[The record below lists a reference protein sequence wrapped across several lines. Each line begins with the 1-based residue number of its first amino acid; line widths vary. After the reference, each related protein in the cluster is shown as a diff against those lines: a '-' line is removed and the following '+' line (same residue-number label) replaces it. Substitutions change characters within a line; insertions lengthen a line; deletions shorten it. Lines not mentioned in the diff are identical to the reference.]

1 MVELKKG
8 FTTGV
13 AAQAAS
19 KASGIMLATRNIIKE
34 VEVEIPC
41 GKRLVLDLVEQKIG
55 NDYASCGVIKEAGD
69 EPDITNKAKIY
80 AKVKKVPKQGVS
92 IKGGRGV
99 GVVTKPGL
107 PVKVGESAINPTPYK
122 MILREV
128 SNFLPEEGGLEVTIS
143 VANGEELAKRTFNP
157 RLGIVEGISILG
169 TTGIVE
175 PRSVDAYKISL
186 AFQLDIAKAYNLR
199 RVALVFG
206 YLGEQFCKEKLSL
219 LDEEIVK
226 MGDQV
231 GFMLKQ
237 CVEKEIKE
245 VLLIGHIGKLSKV
258 AAGIFNTHYKFGD
271 ARLETISAYASL
283 CGGKKEVIEQ
293 LLSLST
299 AEASIEI
306 LKRHN
311 LLKTFDEIAKRVV
324 QKSEELTEHRLRI
337 SCIILSLSNEII
349 GKYLH
354 E

>member
-1 MVELKKG
+1 MEKLKCG

-19 KASGIMLATRNIIKE
+19 KASAIMLTTKSIIKK

-41 GKRLVLDLVEQKIG
+41 GKRLILDLIEQKIES
-55 NDYASCGVIKEAGD
+55 DYASCGVVKDAGD
-69 EPDITNKAKIY
+69 DPDITNKAKIY
-80 AKVKKVPKQGVS
+80 AQVKKIQKQGVF
-92 IKGGRGV
+92 IKGGKGV

-107 PVKVGESAINPTPYK
+107 PVKVGQPAINPVPYK
-122 MILREV
+122 MILKEV
-128 SNFLPEEGGLEVTIS
+128 SNFLSEKEGLEVVIR
-143 VANGEELAKRTFNP
+143 VAGGEELAKRTFNP
-157 RLGIVEGISILG
+157 RLGIVGGISILG

-175 PRSVDAYKISL
+175 PKSVDAYKVSL
-186 AFQLDIAKAYNLR
+186 SLQLDIAKAYNLK

-206 YLGEQFCKEKLSL
+206 YLGERFCKEELRLS
-219 LDEEIVK
+219 DEEIVK
-226 MGDQV
+226 IGDYV

-237 CVEKEIKE
+237 CAEKEILE

-258 AAGIFNTHYKFGD
+258 AAGIFNTHHKYGD

-283 CGGKKEVIEQ
+283 FGAKKEVIKE
-293 LLSLST
+293 LLSLPT

-311 LLKTFDEIAKRVV
+311 LLIAFNHLAKKVV
-324 QKSEELTEHRLRI
+324 ERAVDFTKKQLKI
-337 SCIILSLSNEII
+337 SCLILSLNGEVI
-349 GKYLH
+349 GKYPH

>member
-1 MVELKKG
+1 MEKLRSG
-8 FTTGV
+8 FTTGT

-19 KASGIMLATRNIIKE
+19 KASAIMLATKKIIKKVD
-34 VEVEIPC
+34 VELPC
-41 GKRLVLDLVEQKIG
+41 GKELVLDLIDQKIER
-55 NDYASCGVIKEAGD
+55 DFASCGVIKDGGD
-69 EPDITNKAKIY
+69 DPDITDKAKIY
-80 AKVKKVPKQGVS
+80 ALVKRIQKQGVF
-92 IKGGRGV
+92 IRGGKGV

-107 PVKVGESAINPTPYK
+107 PVEVGEPAINPIPRK
-122 MILREV
+122 MIIKEV
-128 SNFLPEEGGLEVTIS
+128 SKFLAKEGGLEVTIS
-143 VANGEELAKRTFNP
+143 VAEGEELAKRTFNP
-157 RLGIVEGISILG
+157 RLGIVGGISILG

-175 PRSVDAYKISL
+175 PRSVDAYKVSL
-186 AFQLDIAKAYNLR
+186 GLQLDIARAHNLK

-206 YLGEQFCKEKLSL
+206 YLGERFCKERLNL

-237 CVEKEIKE
+237 CVEREIKE
-245 VLLIGHIGKLSKV
+245 VLVVGHIGKLSKV

-283 CGGKKEVIEQ
+283 CGAKKEVIEQ

-306 LKRHN
+306 LKKDN
-311 LLKTFDEIAKRVV
+311 LLGAFDKMAEKIVERINDFIKSQLKT
-324 QKSEELTEHRLRI
+324 
-337 SCIILSLSNEII
+337 SCIILSLSGETI
-349 GKYLH
+349 GKYLN